1 VPCPKDLQLATNMHM
16 SLSQAVLSTD
26 AVPTDDHSSEPA
38 VVRLVVLVPF
48 LAVGSCFDRQAV
60 SNQIT
65 DDDC

>member
-1 VPCPKDLQLATNMHM
+1 MHM